1 MVSSDLLLIFN
12 ARNLS
17 LYLFVFSKLCIKM
30 QVGRCI
36 SFHLRSLKIL
46 VIIITTPYGYNT
58 EKCPF
63 LVSVHPSKSTETM
76 SKCLRLEA
84 SIVNCDWFC
93 SKNYI
98 FIFTMFL
105 I

>member
-1 MVSSDLLLIFN
+1 MGEW
-12 ARNLS
+12 
-17 LYLFVFSKLCIKM
+17 M
-30 QVGRCI
+30 G
-36 SFHLRSLKIL
+36 
-46 VIIITTPYGYNT
+46 TNT

-98 FIFTMFL
+98 FISTMFL

>member
-1 MVSSDLLLIFN
+1 MYQN
-12 ARNLS
+12 A
-17 LYLFVFSKLCIKM
+17 
-30 QVGRCI
+30 GRCI
-36 SFHLRSLKIL
+36 GIHLRSLKIL
-46 VIIITTPYGYNT
+46 VIIITTPKRGGGGGGWTGTNT
-58 EKCPF
+58 EKSPF

-84 SIVNCDWFC
+84 SIVNYDWFC